1 MSYQQDQTRGFL
13 AMRAADTAAR
23 SSVQLAAGPF
33 DVPNERRSA
42 ETMTLADAL
51 LTGLLVIYPVLAT
64 VAVIAIGL
72 FLSAP
77 IA

>member
-1 MSYQQDQTRGFL
+1 MWYQQDQTRGFL
-13 AMRAADTAAR
+13 AMRAVETAAR

-33 DVPNERRSA
+33 DVPTERRST
-42 ETMTLADAL
+42 ETMTMTDAL

>member
-1 MSYQQDQTRGFL
+1 MH
-13 AMRAADTAAR
+13 AADAAAR

-33 DVPNERRSA
+33 DVPTERHSA
-42 ETMTLADAL
+42 ETMSLADAL
-51 LTGLLVIYPVLAT
+51 VTGLLVIYPVLAT
-64 VAVIAIGL
+64 VTVVAIGL